1 MFADDIKRLAKID
14 MPLRKRFQKMPYH
27 LSNGALT
34 NPRARNLFKLW
45 RVLIGCSAASVC
57 LVFSGCHLNI
67 SPSTPT
73 PKVTPENI
81 VPTVQAAV
89 ETPTTAPLEQMQPTS
104 PKQLAIPELVQRI
117 SPAVVHISTEEL
129 IEDAFGRSVPTGGVG
144 TGFIIS
150 EDGFVVTN
158 EHVISGGNSILVT
171 LTDGRSSTAN
181 LIGSDAVTDLAIL
194 KIELSNLTVAPLG
207 QSASLQVGETVV
219 AIGHALDL
227 PGGPTVTVGVISAL
241 DRTLTN
247 LGPTGSTLSN
257 LIQAD
262 ASINPGNSGGPLLD
276 VFGRVVGIN
285 SAGIQ
290 GTENLGFAISIDGAQ
305 EIIEELVVNGRI
317 ERGFLG
323 IASGTIT
330 RSIARRFDLPVET
343 GVFVLRVS
351 PGSSAEKGGLL
362 PGDIITGL
370 GGDRIDDQ
378 GDLTRI
384 LARNKPGAQVEITYI
399 REEDTNSRISQIVL
413 GRRPR

>member
-1 MFADDIKRLAKID
+1 MSLLKPSRKI
-14 MPLRKRFQKMPYH
+14 PYH
-27 LSNGALT
+27 LSNVELT
-34 NPRARNLFKLW
+34 NLGAGNLFKLW
-45 RVLIGCSAASVC
+45 RVVIGCSVASVC
-57 LVFSGCHLNI
+57 LVFGACQLNLST
-67 SPSTPT
+67 SPTT
-73 PKVTPENI
+73 PKARPENV
-81 VPTVQAAV
+81 VPTVLAKA
-89 ETPTTAPLEQMQPTS
+89 ETPTIEQLEQMQPTS
-104 PKQLAIPELVQRI
+104 SNQLAIPELVQRI
-117 SPAVVHISTEEL
+117 SPAVVHISTEEV
-129 IEDAFGRSVPTGGVG
+129 IDDAFGRSVPAGGVG

-150 EDGFVVTN
+150 EDGLVVTN
-158 EHVISGGNSILVT
+158 EHVIGGGTSILVT
-171 LTDGRSSTAN
+171 LTDGRSSIAK

-194 KIELSNLTVAPLG
+194 KIELNNLTVAPLG
-207 QSASLQVGETVV
+207 QSSTLRVGETVV

-247 LGPTGSTLSN
+247 LGPKGSTLSN

-276 VFGRVVGIN
+276 VLGRVVGIN

-305 EIIEELVVNGRI
+305 EIIKELVANGRI

-330 RSIARRFDLPVET
+330 RSIARRFALPVET
-343 GVFVLRVS
+343 GVFVLRVT

-378 GDLTRI
+378 GDLTRV

-399 REEDTNSRISQIVL
+399 REEETNSRISQIVL